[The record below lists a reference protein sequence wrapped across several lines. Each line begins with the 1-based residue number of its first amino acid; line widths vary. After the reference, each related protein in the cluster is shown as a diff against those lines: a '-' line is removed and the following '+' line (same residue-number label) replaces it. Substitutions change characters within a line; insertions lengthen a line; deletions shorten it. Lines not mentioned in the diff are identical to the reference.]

1 MSFVED
7 LVMGSNPMKHLIMSQ
22 EKQEMIE
29 AVAGSPR
36 KGTALKPW
44 TTDWSADFIEGKG
57 RGQVIFLHGMPR
69 LDAYS
74 YFSSQ
79 EAQDGTGTY

>member
-1 MSFVED
+1 MD
-7 LVMGSNPMKHLIMSQ
+7 SNPMKYLIMGQ

-57 RGQVIFLHGMPR
+57 RGQVIFLHGMLIR
-69 LDAYS
+69 NEYS
-74 YFSSQ
+74 YFFSPD
-79 EAQDGTGTY
+79 ARDRTYTY